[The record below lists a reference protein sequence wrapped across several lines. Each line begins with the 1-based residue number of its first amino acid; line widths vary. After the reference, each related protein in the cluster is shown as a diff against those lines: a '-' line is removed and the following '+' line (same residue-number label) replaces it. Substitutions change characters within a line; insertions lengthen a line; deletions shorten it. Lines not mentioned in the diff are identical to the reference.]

1 MTPLRGTHY
10 TGFPKLGSPFLG
22 RSNNKM
28 DSILESA
35 LSIAMLRPTYGEPHV
50 YRHCRIVELDVD
62 GILENQI
69 PVLGCTK
76 APTVPQGKRGSCNEP
91 ARSLASRDLGYSS
104 ATNSMQF
111 QASSPPSVDRIWAWV
126 YYNTI
131 PIHPIFY
138 LLKGDHKDLR
148 KRNHSKRGFCVL
160 LRLTART
167 AVMIYGF
174 KV

>member
-1 MTPLRGTHY
+1 MTPRRGTHY
-10 TGFPKLGSPFLG
+10 TGFPKLGGLFLG
-22 RSNNKM
+22 RSSNKLY
-28 DSILESA
+28 SILESA
-35 LSIAMLRPTYGEPHV
+35 LAIAMVRPTYGEPHM
-50 YRHCRIVELDVD
+50 YRHYRIVELDVD

-111 QASSPPSVDRIWAWV
+111 QASSPPSVDRKWV
-126 YYNTI
+126 WVDFNTI

-138 LLKGDHKDLR
+138 LLKGDYKELR
-148 KRNHSKRGFCVL
+148 KLNHSKKQAFACFC
-160 LRLTART
+160 
-167 AVMIYGF
+167 G
-174 KV
+174 